1 MTDPVSIIALV
12 VALNVAGVL
21 IVLFKKSVI
30 DEGAIAGV
38 GQMLDG
44 IPVVEGTPFAM
55 IRNYAKIA
63 VRTVEQLV
71 KNGTIPRDDKTR
83 KDAAMNIVEA
93 AAKIDGLPFGAAEME
108 VANHC
113 VEAEVYELPRNA
125 QKPPDAAE
133 E

>member
-12 VALNVAGVL
+12 VALIVAGVL

-30 DEGAIAGV
+30 DEGAITGV
-38 GQMLDG
+38 GQVLDG
-44 IPVVEGTPFAM
+44 IPAPEGTPFAM

-71 KNGTIPRDDKTR
+71 KNGTIPRDDQAR
-83 KDAAMNIVEA
+83 KDAAMNIVET
-93 AAKIDGLPFGAAEME
+93 AAKVDGLPYGAAEME
-108 VANHC
+108 VADHC